1 MVEGL
6 RIGLSLLQRVQRV
19 PPTSI
24 EAHVTENDHEWRASV
39 LRTRTLVVLGQLQL
53 LEHTARD
60 EDAALED
67 LVRELRRYL
76 VARLARIHRS
86 LRRDSDEITSSGG
99 SAKARHMLHGVAL
112 CKAEFG
118 FIALGSDPRVLTVVN
133 ARLCSSPMF
142 VTACRALLLAL
153 VGEVGHEETGEECP

>member
-1 MVEGL
+1 M
-6 RIGLSLLQRVQRV
+6 

-53 LEHTARD
+53 LEHAARA
-60 EDAALED
+60 EDAALEEP
-67 LVRELRRYL
+67 VRELRRYL
-76 VARLARIHRS
+76 VARIARIHRS

-118 FIALGSDPRVLTVVN
+118 FMALGSDPFVSRVLR
-133 ARLCSSPMF
+133 AGRCSSPLLA
-142 VTACRALLLAL
+142 TACRALSLAL
-153 VGEVGHEETGEECP
+153 GGEMVFEASER